1 MNTILEDTNLPDMM
15 TRMREIGVEFT
26 DGQLDFISGLS
37 GKDYPDDSM
46 GYKRAMDDLLAKIVV
61 MTAIKIEQVK
71 VDRKLLELLDP
82 KGFARYKKR
91 VAQERDERRKQH
103 FKELYP
109 SENHVQGHRSY
120 LLRRA
125 KLSDLL
131 LGVRTSR
138 LIHALEKFAM
148 RAMKWERSNKV
159 WPLIDGDMDAHP
171 VWYVSL
177 Q

>member
-1 MNTILEDTNLPDMM
+1 MNTILEDTNLPGMM
-15 TRMREIGVEFT
+15 TRMREIGVEIT

-37 GKDYPDDSM
+37 GKDYPNDSL
-46 GYKRAMDDLLAKIVV
+46 GYKRAMDDLLAKIEV

-71 VDRKLLELLDP
+71 ADRKLLELLGP
-82 KGFARYKKR
+82 KGFARYKKQ

-103 FKELYP
+103 FKDLYP

-131 LGVRTSR
+131 LGVRTSK
-138 LIHALEKFAM
+138 LIHVLEKFAM
-148 RAMKWERSNKV
+148 QAMKCERSSKV
-159 WPLIDGDMDAHP
+159 
-171 VWYVSL
+171 
-177 Q
+177 